1 MFDQQVSVTS
11 TPLIC
16 CIHGVPCKKGGHEV
30 RRPSARLGESPT
42 QTPNNSLKLAPTL
55 LAHGNEYENLE
66 PLVESSLIPIAHET
80 ISNAP
85 PRRPRELL
93 SLTSESGGT
102 QFPKSSTKASCDGVY
117 ENIDM
122 GQTGGQVQQQKNSNS
137 VEGSKRAV
145 VVVSDFYIGASNRH
159 EASKL
164 CSERGAFR
172 LFHKMPSKLTKIHH
186 LTEHLPLYVVYCDS
200 NGHHR
205 YYAIRT
211 KKMDNLLLKNP
222 PSSYYV
228 QTKLK
233 DAPTFTSLT
242 DLVRYY
248 VTYVYLKP
256 NADGTTETECFEPPN
271 PINKRPKK

>member
-1 MFDQQVSVTS
+1 
-11 TPLIC
+11 
-16 CIHGVPCKKGGHEV
+16 
-30 RRPSARLGESPT
+30 
-42 QTPNNSLKLAPTL
+42 
-55 LAHGNEYENLE
+55 
-66 PLVESSLIPIAHET
+66 
-80 ISNAP
+80 
-85 PRRPRELL
+85 
-93 SLTSESGGT
+93 
-102 QFPKSSTKASCDGVY
+102 
-117 ENIDM
+117 M